1 MKTRHNPTMT
11 SKAKDF
17 WNDYTADQN
26 RLLTKTEK
34 FNSNQNG
41 QNFTPNTQN
50 FTQNRFNSNQN
61 RFNSNQNTQNFTPN
75 RFNSN
80 INSPRLSIINP
91 NILDNNFVLRNLTPC
106 SPSIWK

>member
-17 WNDYTADQN
+17 WNGYTADQN
-26 RLLTKTEK
+26 KLLTKIEK

-50 FTQNRFNSNQN
+50 FTPNMFDSKKNS
-61 RFNSNQNTQNFTPN
+61 S
-75 RFNSN
+75 
-80 INSPRLSIINP
+80 ILSIINP
-91 NILDNNFVLRNLTPC
+91 NILDNNFVLGNLTPC
-106 SPSIWK
+106 SPSIRK

>member
-61 RFNSNQNTQNFTPN
+61 TQNFTPN